1 MSTAAPTDRE
11 KPNGPRSRKGAATRA
26 RLLDAAKT
34 VFEKDGFL
42 EARISDIA
50 EQAGLSHGSFY
61 HYFDSKEQIFRE
73 IAKEMTDLLNAPLS
87 TAIFIPSSTAP
98 PRERI
103 RAGIRRYLE
112 SYRAEARIIGV
123 IEQVSRYDAEL
134 NSERFHHQQR
144 DRDRVVGSIRQ
155 LQALGLAAPDIDPA
169 IAAHSLG
176 AMVSRFAEMW
186 LVQGLVES
194 DLELAAEQLARLF
207 GNALQLRDRPRPQ
220 DAPDDDDADGPR
232 PFLHPRPHQG

>member
-50 EQAGLSHGSFY
+50 EEAGLSHGSFY

-73 IAKEMTDLLNAPLS
+73 IAKEMADLLNAPLS

-103 RAGIRRYLE
+103 RAGIRRFLE

-134 NSERFHHQQR
+134 NGERFEHQQR

-155 LQALGLAAPDIDPA
+155 LQALGLTDPDIDPA

-186 LVQGLVES
+186 LVQGLVDS
-194 DLELAAEQLARLF
+194 DFEQASDQLTRLF
-207 GNALQLRDRPRPQ
+207 VNALRLRDKPEPEPSCDHDVDRPLRFRPG
-220 DAPDDDDADGPR
+220 AE
-232 PFLHPRPHQG
+232 

>member
-1 MSTAAPTDRE
+1 MSTAAPADRE

-26 RLLDAAKT
+26 RILDAAKT
-34 VFEKDGFL
+34 VFENDGFL

-73 IAKEMTDLLNAPLS
+73 VAKEMSDLLNAPLS
-87 TAIFIPSSTAP
+87 TSIFIPSSTAP

-103 RAGIRRYLE
+103 RDGIRRYLE

-123 IEQVSRYDAEL
+123 IEQVTRYDAHL
-134 NSERFHHQQR
+134 NSERFEHQQR
-144 DRDRVVGSIRQ
+144 DRDRVVGSLRQ
-155 LQALGLAAPDIDPA
+155 LQLLGLIDEEVDPA

-176 AMVSRFAEMW
+176 AMISRFAEMW
-186 LVQGLVES
+186 LVQGLVDTDFEHAV
-194 DLELAAEQLARLF
+194 DQLTRLF
-207 GNALQLRDRPRPQ
+207 VSALRLRDRP
-220 DAPDDDDADGPR
+220 AH
-232 PFLHPRPHQG
+232 LSHPEID